1 MLNSLIGN
9 FSSISAPLQ
18 LSRAMSWLLA
28 AWFCLGWVLLCQATL
43 YQTIQQHHVARP
55 EGGTCEVIAAHRCCN
70 KNRIEERSQT
80 VKCSCLPGKV
90 AGTTRNKPSCVDA
103 SIVIGKWWCE
113 MEPCLEGE
121 ECKTLPDNSGW
132 MCSSGNKIKTTR
144 VSAKS
149 NSLTANTTLPHRLH
163 GHALHCSV
171 YEQSCVYTKLMAVV
185 HVHRRA
191 HAVHGFSTA
200 LLYC

>member
-1 MLNSLIGN
+1 
-9 FSSISAPLQ
+9 
-18 LSRAMSWLLA
+18 MSWYL
-28 AWFCLGWVLLCQATL
+28 CLWIAVSCLVLCQATL
-43 YQTIQQHHVARP
+43 YETIQQHHVPRP
-55 EGGTCEVIAAHRCCN
+55 GRNAIQILEGGTCEVIAAHRCCN

-144 VSAKS
+144 LVR
-149 NSLTANTTLPHRLH
+149 TAAEAP
-163 GHALHCSV
+163 
-171 YEQSCVYTKLMAVV
+171 V
-185 HVHRRA
+185 HV
-191 HAVHGFSTA
+191 S
-200 LLYC
+200 LLQIHPRT

>member
-1 MLNSLIGN
+1 
-9 FSSISAPLQ
+9 
-18 LSRAMSWLLA
+18 MSWLLA
-28 AWFCLGWVLLCQATL
+28 MWISLGFLLLCQATL

-55 EGGTCEVIAAHRCCN
+55 GRTDILTLEGGTCEVIAAHRCCN

-144 VSAKS
+144 VRCHIHSR
-149 NSLTANTTLPHRLH
+149 TPLH
-163 GHALHCSV
+163 KWMFLV
-171 YEQSCVYTKLMAVV
+171 Y
-185 HVHRRA
+185 VHR
-191 HAVHGFSTA
+191 SA
-200 LLYC
+200 LTMYGCTHTVYITYTYIVFLFCM

>member
-1 MLNSLIGN
+1 MTCCNTTPVFSLC
-9 FSSISAPLQ
+9 
-18 LSRAMSWLLA
+18 LSCCALSCRPGLTMSWLLA
-28 AWFCLGWVLLCQATL
+28 MWISLGFLLLCQATL

-144 VSAKS
+144 VRTYLAASE
-149 NSLTANTTLPHRLH
+149 
-163 GHALHCSV
+163 G
-171 YEQSCVYTKLMAVV
+171 
-185 HVHRRA
+185 
-191 HAVHGFSTA
+191 
-200 LLYC
+200 

>member
-1 MLNSLIGN
+1 
-9 FSSISAPLQ
+9 
-18 LSRAMSWLLA
+18 MSWLL
-28 AWFCLGWVLLCQATL
+28 CLWISVSCLLLCHATL
-43 YQTIQQHHVARP
+43 YETIQQHHVTHPGRNAIQIL

-144 VSAKS
+144 VRVRNMLNITSH
-149 NSLTANTTLPHRLH
+149 TETHI
-163 GHALHCSV
+163 
-171 YEQSCVYTKLMAVV
+171 YTFIWKKIKIK
-185 HVHRRA
+185 
-191 HAVHGFSTA
+191 
-200 LLYC
+200 